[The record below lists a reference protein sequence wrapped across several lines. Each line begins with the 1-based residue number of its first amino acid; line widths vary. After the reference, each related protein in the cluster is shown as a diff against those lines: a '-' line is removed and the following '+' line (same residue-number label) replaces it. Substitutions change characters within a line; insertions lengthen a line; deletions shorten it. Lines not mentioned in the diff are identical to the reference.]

1 MSSRSQIL
9 RSTSIVGGAAAIN
22 IVVGLIRTKCAALLI
37 GPAGIG
43 VIGLFLNLVQFV
55 ATIGVLG
62 LGTSAVRQIAEALS
76 QERPEE
82 VAAARRALFWLIT
95 ASAVLVGTTFAFSTD
110 LIWRL
115 MSFNPNEEFAGPW
128 LAIAVAAT
136 ILSSAPIALLI
147 GYRRIVDQ
155 AIVQVGGAIL
165 GSIIGLGCLYA
176 LGEGGIVGYT
186 IAAPVTQLAFGMLL
200 TLRIPRL
207 REVFSFSL
215 MRDQAKAM
223 VGLGLPFTIG
233 ALSMTGGLLAL
244 RSLIADRLGVLAL
257 GQFTAGWTLCVTY
270 VGFVLQ
276 ATGTDY
282 FPRLSGK
289 INNRSEAH
297 GIINDQ
303 IEISILISLPIIISI
318 QAVSPWL
325 LTLLYSQDFSGAI
338 AVIRWQILGDVFKIA
353 STPAAYVMLATRRG
367 GTYWTG
373 ETLAITILVL
383 GSSLLMERLGLAAV
397 GVAYAIM
404 CVTYSIFS
412 FFIAWWII
420 GFKPNPKIIKLLIS
434 GILLVTIVTIIS
446 MTSPCL
452 GLIVGLPLSLGAAL
466 FAIQTLK
473 IHNFFLRKIP
483 WLRKIIPHSYR

>member
-1 MSSRSQIL
+1 MSSRRQIL

-22 IVVGLIRTKCAALLI
+22 IVVGLVRTKFAALLI

-62 LGTSAVRQIAEALS
+62 LGTSAVRQIAEALG
-76 QERPEE
+76 QNRPEE

-95 ASAVLVGTTFAFSTD
+95 ASAVLVGTAFTFLTG

-115 MSFNPNEEFAGPW
+115 MSFNPAEEFAGPW

-147 GYRRIVDQ
+147 GYRRMVDQ

-176 LGEGGIVGYT
+176 LGPGGIIGYT

-200 TLRIPRL
+200 TLRIPRIK
-207 REVFSFSL
+207 ESFSFPL
-215 MRDQAKAM
+215 IRAQAKAM
-223 VGLGLPFTIG
+223 VGLGLPFTVG

-244 RSLIADRLGVLAL
+244 RSSIADRLGVLAL

-276 ATGTDY
+276 ATGIDY
-282 FPRLSGK
+282 FPRLSSV
-289 INNRSEAH
+289 INDRLKANDT
-297 GIINDQ
+297 INDQ
-303 IEISILISLPIIISI
+303 IEISILLSMPIIIGI
-318 QAVSPWL
+318 QALSPWL
-325 LTLLYSQDFSGAI
+325 LTLLYSHDFSGAI
-338 AVIRWQILGDVFKIA
+338 VIVRWQILGDILKIT
-353 STPAAYVMLATRRG
+353 STPVAYVMLAARRG
-367 GTYWTG
+367 GTYWAG

-397 GVAYAIM
+397 GVAYAVM
-404 CVTYSIFS
+404 YAAYSIFS
-412 FFIAWWII
+412 FFIAWRLISFI
-420 GFKPNPKIIKLLIS
+420 PNQKIIKLYLVS
-434 GILLVTIVTIIS
+434 ILLVATETAVS
-446 MTSPCL
+446 MLNPYF
-452 GLIVGLPLSLGAAL
+452 GLIVGVPLSLGAAIFTIRSL
-466 FAIQTLK
+466 HLHK
-473 IHNFFLRKIP
+473 LLLERLP
-483 WLRKIIPHSYR
+483 WLKKMVLYRYR